1 MKNKMI
7 LLTMCFAILAI
18 GGFTGSIH
26 AQGSQPTLL
35 KRTIQVT
42 VKRYLRYWKNPAAAE
57 PVYNTYSWVPQINF
71 DVLGAVASGDQ
82 FSAEFDTPDD
92 KPWINFKMH
101 TNALEPDELSNIR
114 IEDTLSDG
122 DLEKKAILSEG
133 LVPFRIKFKRAAGGA
148 ETVLF
153 SGKVKVG
160 TYLLDQKIP
169 EYKGKKDFFVDY
181 DWHLPLAY
189 LWLNPSIDHDVP
201 RLSTS
206 FCLRS
211 IDSQTKMVALL
222 FYNGKEISKYESSG
236 NNIRSE
242 MSSPAGEPS
251 HRWSIA
257 EFTFNNVM
265 GFNHSRSNNDYSSQF
280 FLDKNPGEYE
290 IKLMREGQLA
300 RSFKFSVGSDGKIVD
315 NKIAANAKLNGV
327 RMIFAAKVSGTGDGA
342 WNANSWSTEALF
354 GNPLAG
360 FTVTP

>member
-1 MKNKMI
+1 M
-7 LLTMCFAILAI
+7 
-18 GGFTGSIH
+18 
-26 AQGSQPTLL
+26 
-35 KRTIQVT
+35 
-42 VKRYLRYWKNPAAAE
+42 
-57 PVYNTYSWVPQINF
+57 
-71 DVLGAVASGDQ
+71 
-82 FSAEFDTPDD
+82 
-92 KPWINFKMH
+92 
-101 TNALEPDELSNIR
+101 
-114 IEDTLSDG
+114 
-122 DLEKKAILSEG
+122 
-133 LVPFRIKFKRAAGGA
+133 
-148 ETVLF
+148 LF

-189 LWLNPSIDHDVP
+189 LWLNPSIDQDVP

>member
-1 MKNKMI
+1 MIMKTKMRKLI
-7 LLTMCFAILAI
+7 ILAAAL
-18 GGFTGSIH
+18 SIF
-26 AQGSQPTLL
+26 AGAAFAAEPTLL
-35 KRTIQVT
+35 KRTVHIT

-57 PVYNTYSWVPQINF
+57 PVYNMYSWVPQINF
-71 DVLGAVASGDQ
+71 DVLGAVANGDQ
-82 FSAEFDTPDD
+82 FSAEFDTPDG

-101 TNALEPDELSNIR
+101 TNALGPDELSNIR
-114 IEDTLSDG
+114 IEDTMSDG
-122 DLEKKAILSEG
+122 DLEKKAILFEG
-133 LVPFRIKFKRAAGGA
+133 LVPFRIKFKRASGGA

-153 SGKVKVG
+153 SGNFKVG

-189 LWLNPSIDHDVP
+189 LWLNPSIDPNVP

-211 IDSQTKMVALL
+211 IDSQTKMVTLL
-222 FYNGKEISKYESSG
+222 YYNGKEISKYESSG

-251 HRWSIA
+251 HSWSIA

-265 GFNHSRSNNDYSSQF
+265 GFNHSQSANDYSSQF

-290 IKLMREGQLA
+290 IKLLREGQLA
-300 RSFKFSVGSDGKIVD
+300 RSFKFIVGIDGKIVD

-327 RMIFAAKVSGTGDGA
+327 RMIFAAKVSGTGEGA
-342 WNANSWSTEALF
+342 WNANAWSTEALF
-354 GNPLAG
+354 GNPPAG